1 MNWIDK
7 ANKQLEEQRANFQES
22 LESGEANKRVH
33 SWKSSN
39 GAKSQLAQGKHNFQE
54 SSGNRHEKKP
64 NTPEHQFK
72 WSSAG
77 GKAQKGIP
85 KPHAKIEAKKLDVE
99 WTCEHCGKH
108 GRGKG
113 NFKRYG
119 HDTGKCAITE
129 YFPKKNTLVK
139 WELIFNAL
147 PDNVEF
153 SDKDIFSILKESGVK
168 ISNGPINSFIKHSNY
183 LVLVKEGIRKSRIN
197 RPIYKKV
204 KIN

>member
-22 LESGEANKRVH
+22 LDSGEAAKRGM
-33 SWKSSN
+33 SA
-39 GAKSQLAQGKHNFQE
+39 GAKSQLKQGNHNFQKTVAN
-54 SSGNRHEKKP
+54 GRHRNKP
-64 NTPEHQFK
+64 MTDDHQFAF
-72 WSSAG
+72 SSAG
-77 GKAQKGIP
+77 GKAQLGIS
-85 KPHAKIEAKKLDVE
+85 KPQSKIEAKKLDVA
-99 WTCEHCGKH
+99 WTCKHCGKP

-119 HDTGKCAITE
+119 HDTGKCVTTE

-147 PDNVEF
+147 PNNVEF
-153 SDKDIFSILKESGVK
+153 SDKDIFNILKESGVK
-168 ISNGPINSFIKHSNY
+168 ISNGPIYSFIKHSNY
-183 LVLVKEGIRKSRIN
+183 LVLVKEGIHKSPIH

-204 KIN
+204 ETK